1 MERVIQVMPDWL
13 SNQIAA
19 GEVVERPASIVKELV
34 ENSLDAG
41 ARRVVVE
48 YAGGGAQL
56 VRVVDDGSGM
66 SREDALLSVER
77 HATSKLKTIDDLRSI
92 RTFGFRG
99 EALPSIASVSRFVLR
114 TRRREDAVGTEI
126 RMEEPGRREVADA
139 ALSPGTEVEVREL
152 FHSVPARRKF
162 LKKESTESGAV
173 IEVVQRM
180 ALAHH
185 DVHIQLVGDGRRL
198 LDAPAEADPLARIYA
213 VLGKKVCEKLFECFL
228 EGRIRVTGFVSDPE
242 SKRRDA
248 SGMFTFVNG
257 RFVRDK
263 VVTQAVMSAYGSLL
277 SRGEYPYA
285 VLHVSVPPAEV
296 DVNVHPAKS
305 EVRFE
310 RGSEVF
316 AAVSRAVRLTLVD
329 TPWVKDGFVSAPP
342 VLRPAAEPEAE
353 NPVRPAPLPA
363 PVSAVR
369 SGSAPVLRD
378 GDEPVRRD
386 ACEPVLRFDAA
397 PVLPAGPAPQGPLPV
412 RGKDA
417 AASGSFARMVYL
429 GQYRNCFLL
438 GQVDDRL
445 IVIDQHAA
453 HERVMFERIREQ
465 FEKGPVVS
473 QRLLVPMLLELDLRL
488 VAVLEERRELLERLG
503 FVVEPFGSGSVAVKA
518 VPLLLKQR
526 NPELPL
532 MAVLSDLADAGGLA
546 GPELFHKTLAT
557 MACHSAVRAG
567 DPMER
572 AEVLALLRQMD
583 QVDLAAYCPHGRPVV
598 AMFDES
604 EVARWF
610 KRT

>member
-1 MERVIQVMPDWL
+1 
-13 SNQIAA
+13 
-19 GEVVERPASIVKELV
+19 
-34 ENSLDAG
+34 
-41 ARRVVVE
+41 
-48 YAGGGAQL
+48 
-56 VRVVDDGSGM
+56 
-66 SREDALLSVER
+66 
-77 HATSKLKTIDDLRSI
+77 
-92 RTFGFRG
+92 
-99 EALPSIASVSRFVLR
+99 
-114 TRRREDAVGTEI
+114 
-126 RMEEPGRREVADA
+126 
-139 ALSPGTEVEVREL
+139 
-152 FHSVPARRKF
+152 
-162 LKKESTESGAV
+162 
-173 IEVVQRM
+173 
-180 ALAHH
+180 
-185 DVHIQLVGDGRRL
+185 
-198 LDAPAEADPLARIYA
+198 
-213 VLGKKVCEKLFECFL
+213 
-228 EGRIRVTGFVSDPE
+228 
-242 SKRRDA
+242 
-248 SGMFTFVNG
+248 
-257 RFVRDK
+257 
-263 VVTQAVMSAYGSLL
+263 
-277 SRGEYPYA
+277 
-285 VLHVSVPPAEV
+285 
-296 DVNVHPAKS
+296 
-305 EVRFE
+305 
-310 RGSEVF
+310 
-316 AAVSRAVRLTLVD
+316 
-329 TPWVKDGFVSAPP
+329 
-342 VLRPAAEPEAE
+342 
-353 NPVRPAPLPA
+353 
-363 PVSAVR
+363 
-369 SGSAPVLRD
+369 
-378 GDEPVRRD
+378 
-386 ACEPVLRFDAA
+386 
-397 PVLPAGPAPQGPLPV
+397 
-412 RGKDA
+412 
-417 AASGSFARMVYL
+417 MVYL